1 MELKP
6 RTLITAFC
14 ALGLLLAST
23 PVSAK
28 VYRWVDEN
36 GEVHYSESLPPDFK
50 DKGHDV
56 LNERGIVTDEDLTLT
71 PPPVEEVPEEEQLK
85 ELPRDSSGMVRPKQ
99 LYSDAEMQRRMDN
112 FLMLRY
118 SSQQEIEDAM
128 NVEIKQLNYDRR
140 LLTTTRA
147 SMEQSFKGEIREAAN
162 KQRAGQQVADKT
174 SVEIQNLQQKLAQ
187 NHQSISL
194 LDLREQEI
202 RNEFQKQ
209 LDRYRFLEEQWADES
224 PDT

>member
-118 SSQQEIEDAM
+118 SSEQEIEDAM

-162 KQRAGQQVADKT
+162 KQRAGQQVTDKN

>member
-85 ELPRDSSGMVRPKQ
+85 ELPRDRSGMVRPKQ

>member
-118 SSQQEIEDAM
+118 SSEQEIEDAM

>member
-6 RTLITAFC
+6 RTLITALC
-14 ALGLLLAST
+14 ILGLLLAST

-118 SSQQEIEDAM
+118 SSEQEIEDAM

-162 KQRAGQQVADKT
+162 KQRAGQQVTDKN